1 MMKNA
6 ENKILLPNRYGDKN
20 YLVRESEHTY
30 CIEFDKDTDPH
41 MGVIGGLEK
50 IEVIDPSGGPFISVG
65 DEVEGKK
72 ITHIYFADK
81 KWKLVVE

>member
-6 ENKILLPNRYGDKN
+6 ENKILLPNRCGDKN

-30 CIEFDKDTDPH
+30 CIEFDKNADPH
-41 MGVIGGLEK
+41 MRVIGGLEK
-50 IEVIDPSGGPFISVG
+50 IEAIDPSGGPFISVG

-72 ITHIYFADK
+72 ITRIYFADK